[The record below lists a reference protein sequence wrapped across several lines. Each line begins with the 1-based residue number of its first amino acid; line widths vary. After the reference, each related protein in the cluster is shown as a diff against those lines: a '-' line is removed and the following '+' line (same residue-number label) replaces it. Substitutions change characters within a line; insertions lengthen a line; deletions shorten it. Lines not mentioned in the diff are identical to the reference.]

1 MIESGFPWNALGTKL
16 KAIDSQF
23 VEVSNEY
30 ANIHDSIE
38 RLEGEI
44 GGIGKEVEEIRSSQ
58 GSLTDRIRQVVREE
72 LPAMQDRWLIATGS
86 LVLVLVG
93 IVISVINSKVAK
105 DLLAQHGVW
114 FGPVLVVVSMG
125 VFWWARRRRNEKT
138 NRRLQSMI
146 NSPRYRGRFDSPR
159 HRERPSRRLLI
170 HKPERRTRCLWL
182 RWTIQSVDGG
192 SGAGSQ

>member
-1 MIESGFPWNALGTKL
+1 MRSSDWEDAFTKVGPAALLDRVIESGFPWNALGTKL

-30 ANIHDSIE
+30 ANIHESIE
-38 RLEGEI
+38 RLEGEV
-44 GGIGKEVEEIRSSQ
+44 GGIGKKVEEIRTSQ
-58 GSLTDRIRQVVREE
+58 GELTDRIRQVVREE

-93 IVISVINSKVAK
+93 IAISVINSKVAR

-125 VFWWARRRRNEKT
+125 IYWWACRRRKRENE
-138 NRRLQSMI
+138 
-146 NSPRYRGRFDSPR
+146 
-159 HRERPSRRLLI
+159 
-170 HKPERRTRCLWL
+170 
-182 RWTIQSVDGG
+182 
-192 SGAGSQ
+192 